1 MIILSYNPTD
11 DKFFIGLSFEEFNKI
26 NQEYNI
32 NYYHGNYQNEVEHF
46 NYQLQNKEYVKMI
59 KQVYAIDEIPYI
71 CIITDRTQNQIET
84 TVHHH
89 PFHQLW
95 NGYSPWKK
103 INPVIINNLYL
114 KNIII
119 NIPSNE

>member
-1 MIILSYNPTD
+1 MIILSYDPTD

-26 NQEYNI
+26 IKDYNI
-32 NYYHGNYQNEVEHF
+32 KYCHCNYQNDVEHF

-59 KQVYAIDEIPYI
+59 KQVYGIDEMPYV
-71 CIITDRTQNQIET
+71 CIITDRTKVQIET

-95 NGYSPWKK
+95 NGYSPWRKIQPLLINELDLENIK
-103 INPVIINNLYL
+103 INV
-114 KNIII
+114 K
-119 NIPSNE
+119 E